1 MPSRINIG
9 PEDGPYVAINE
20 FSGNLQLEDNSG
32 NVVAEWDETNAQWD
46 FANNTLNNVDALN
59 SNSLNTEEL
68 TIDDLLA
75 SEVIDIYEQEGDADE
90 TFTVDFEGLS
100 AFRNYRLYFPDNWTV
115 RSTSD
120 FGDWSGYLQF
130 NGDDADENGN
140 YEYWDSSGTKQENQ
154 DQIPIVEVD
163 TADRCGGIIDIGG
176 GRAIGAGASFGRFY
190 PARRCTNFVHKGQ
203 WDGPTEE
210 LDSIQLTIGG
220 MTDGEQVVLL
230 EGF

>member
-100 AFRNYRLYFPDNWTV
+100 ALRNYRLYFPDNWTV
-115 RSTSD
+115 LSRSD
-120 FGDWSGYLQF
+120 FGDWGGYLQF

-176 GRAIGAGASFGRFY
+176 GAAIGAGVSFGRFY

-203 WDGPTEE
+203 WTGPTEE

-220 MTDGEQVVLL
+220 MGDGERVVLL